1 MAAVKSQGLIEAPVT
16 EVWSLLED
24 PAHYHEWAR
33 DTFSVTGAPTRV
45 EKGVSFQV
53 EGRGPFGLPAKTIFK
68 VEELSELR
76 EIKLRCQ
83 TSGYYSHWLLTEA
96 RGDTFA
102 EVEVGVEPIE
112 GLQGRVLSALHTK
125 RYLRRIAEGSLD
137 SIRTFCRRPQGSRP
151 AETGK

>member
-1 MAAVKSQGLIEAPVT
+1 LAAVRSQGLIEAPVA
-16 EVWSLLED
+16 EVWGVLED
-24 PAHYHEWAR
+24 PSRFQDWAQ
-33 DTFSVTGAPTRV
+33 DAISVTGAPTRV
-45 EKGVSFQV
+45 EKGSTFQV

-102 EVEVGVEPIE
+102 EVEVGVEPI
-112 GLQGRVLSALHTK
+112 GGMQGRVLSALHTR

-137 SIRTFCRRPQGSRP
+137 SIRRFCGRAQGSSQ
-151 AETGK
+151 ADAGK